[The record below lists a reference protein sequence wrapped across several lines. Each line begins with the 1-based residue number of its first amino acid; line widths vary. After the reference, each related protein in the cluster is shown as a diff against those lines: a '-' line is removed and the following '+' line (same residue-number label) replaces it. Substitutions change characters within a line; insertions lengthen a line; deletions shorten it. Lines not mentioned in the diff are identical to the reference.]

1 MDATTLA
8 TSVVTMFTPLL
19 MKAGEKAIER
29 VGEKLPEAA
38 GKIWDEI
45 RQKIGRKE
53 AAREAMTD
61 FAAKPDDADNA
72 AAFRKELRK
81 VFELDSKFAK
91 DLEKMLDVAKAQA
104 GDSITNTGSG
114 AVAAR
119 GSVAAGAG
127 GIAVGGNVKGNIVMG
142 NNNTVVDTQNVHN
155 QSGGVNI
162 TDSDVKVEGDLV
174 GRDKKSE

>member
-8 TSVVTMFTPLL
+8 TSVVTMLSPLL
-19 MKAGEKAIER
+19 MKAGEKAIEK

-38 GKIWDEI
+38 GKLWEEV

-72 AAFRKELRK
+72 ASFRKELRK

-91 DLEKMLDVAKAQA
+91 DLEKMLDVAKAQL

-114 AVAAR
+114 AVATR
-119 GSVAAGAG
+119 GGVAAGAG
-127 GIAVGGNVKGNIVMG
+127 GIAIGGDVQGSIVMG
-142 NNNTVVDTQNVHN
+142 NNNTISN

-174 GRDKKSE
+174 GRDKKNEQ